1 MERFG
6 DTEIIKWI
14 RELLPVIVL
23 LIVLTS
29 AVEAYFIKTNSD
41 TISNLIAQNTA
52 LHVQNQQT
60 SSEFNTF
67 LKAFTAEANYE
78 CRVLW
83 YMNHGNSTVPVAP
96 PLSICQVA
104 AP

>member
-29 AVEAYFIKTNSD
+29 AIEAYFIKSNSD
-41 TISNLIAQNTA
+41 TVAALVAQNQALQAQQALTA
-52 LHVQNQQT
+52 QQF
-60 SSEFNTF
+60 ETF
-67 LKAFTAEANYE
+67 LKKFTAEANYE
-78 CRVLW
+78 CMIAADRAHLD
-83 YMNHGNSTVPVAP
+83 NLPLP
-96 PLSICQVA
+96 PSGTCTVA